1 MMEIPPSITNLM
13 NDDDSDDNILPKQQH
28 SDVKIVKN
36 SPATN
41 VIEPQ
46 SSSVNVPNQFEQ
58 RPPPRLY
65 LLYGIIILQTVIF
78 ISEIIIDQMV
88 HSMLILA
95 DAYHHLFNS
104 FNAILL
110 VVCYKISNQI
120 TVKNTFGWVR
130 TELLGMLT
138 MITFIVALIF
148 SLLIEGALQLLHLH
162 EIAGPTNPK
171 ILIIFGV
178 WSLIVNI
185 LYVLTINGVMTDK
198 KYKQTTQKERS
209 FSTAKCQRRRLS
221 LSSLSSSTKKSET
234 KTNKNTILIKTAKLT
249 KTTISTT
256 TTTTPTFPRN
266 KIQEPDE
273 NIDLINNDDDDD
285 NDNNHRTATMDP
297 TSLMDEA
304 YRIEF
309 SASPLPQSSSSSSE
323 SDCFCRSFIQGILS
337 PCFVIFCSFLI
348 TLAQHG
354 NLQGYWE
361 MTTVEMIDPLI
372 GIITAIS
379 LCITFY
385 PQLKNTFLIL
395 MQTVPEGVNIV
406 QLKREL
412 LDRFQ
417 MIENIHE
424 FHIWLLNAS
433 DIVVTCHIVLPPQNT
448 AEYSRLFD
456 EIKQFLQQ
464 KYGIR
469 YITIQPE
476 FTTNNNNNNNY
487 NYNHH
492 YHNYQIERDQRRY
505 SSNHCNN
512 QCLVKCPCDSDGK
525 CDQCLIKSCCNNND
539 ITTTTTIDSIVVV
552 DHHHHSNIRSET

>member
-1 MMEIPPSITNLM
+1 MEIPPPITNITVVDDDEQNYF
-13 NDDDSDDNILPKQQH
+13 NDDDDNILSQQH
-28 SDVKIVKN
+28 DVKN
-36 SPATN
+36 SKN
-41 VIEPQ
+41 IIEPSAVTTTTTAQ
-46 SSSVNVPNQFEQ
+46 LNDNNNDSRRS
-58 RPPPRLY
+58 PPRLY

-78 ISEIIIDQMV
+78 LSEMIIDQMV

-138 MITFIVALIF
+138 TITFIVALIF

-162 EIAGPTNPK
+162 EISGPTNPK
-171 ILIIFGV
+171 ILFIFGI

-209 FSTAKCQRRRLS
+209 FSTAKCQLRRLS
-221 LSSLSSSTKKSET
+221 SSSSSSKNRTELIAKSKSKSKNIRKKIS
-234 KTNKNTILIKTAKLT
+234 KT
-249 KTTISTT
+249 SMMTT
-256 TTTTPTFPRN
+256 TTTSSFPRN
-266 KIQEPDE
+266 KIEPDE
-273 NIDLINNDDDDD
+273 DLDLITTDGNND
-285 NDNNHRTATMDP
+285 RTATMDP
-297 TSLMDEA
+297 TSWMDEA
-304 YRIEF
+304 YRVEF
-309 SASPLPQSSSSSSE
+309 SPSSPAPPKSSSSE
-323 SDCFCRSFIQGILS
+323 TKSNCFCQSFVQGILS

-354 NLQGYWE
+354 NTQGYWE
-361 MTTVEMIDPLI
+361 LTTVEMIDPLI

-395 MQTVPEGVNIV
+395 MQTIPEGVNIV
-406 QLKREL
+406 QLKREI

-417 MIENIHE
+417 VIDNIHE
-424 FHIWLLNAS
+424 FHIWLLNGS

-456 EIKQFLQQ
+456 EIKQFLQF

-476 FTTNNNNNNNY
+476 FTTKNDDHD
-487 NYNHH
+487 NHH
-492 YHNYQIERDQRRY
+492 YHNYQIEREQRRH
-505 SSNHCNN
+505 SSKHCNN
-512 QCLVKCPCDSDGK
+512 QCLVKCPCDRNGD
-525 CDQCLIKSCCNNND
+525 CEQCLIKSCCNID
-539 ITTTTTIDSIVVV
+539 TTIDSVVV
-552 DHHHHSNIRSET
+552 IDHHHHHHQNRRQTSEKH